1 MAILEEIPGIEVTVQ
16 VNGRNAI
23 EYDDPHA
30 SEQESAADSPTS
42 CRYIE
47 SIDDAEFSVSVV
59 ATSRYTWRHHH
70 AFRAT
75 LYADGQRVGKKVM
88 KESSSDNRITIEG
101 RHHFDMKKQQWYLQH
116 FKFAAISTVDDSNQ
130 DRVQRDKELAARL
143 GIIEVRLRR
152 VRVLGRLPVSSHH
165 SRGCQPQAKHE
176 LSEKSLK
183 GKAISHGVDFSSNEI
198 DASVRGSSRISYIPG
213 EKEHFGVYRFYYRSK
228 DALRQELIIPRS
240 PSPAHNISGLSR
252 AEIERLARERLRQIK
267 VCQSLPLVG
276 KMQDHFT

>member
-42 CRYIE
+42 CKYIE

-59 ATSRYTWRHHH
+59 ATGRYTWRHHH
-70 AFRAT
+70 ALLAT
-75 LYADGQRVGKKVM
+75 LYADGQRVRGKVM
-88 KESSSDNRITIEG
+88 EVSSSDNRITIEG
-101 RHHFDMKKQQWYLQH
+101 RRHFDMKKQQWYLQR
-116 FKFAAISTVDDSNQ
+116 FKFAAISTVDDSKQ

-165 SRGCQPQAKHE
+165 SPGCQPQAKHE

-183 GKAISHGVDFSSNEI
+183 GKAISHGVDFSSNEK
-198 DASVRGSSRISYIPG
+198 SPVRSYSQIRYIPG
-213 EKEHFGVYRFYYRSK
+213 EKEYFGAYRFCYRSK

-252 AEIERLARERLRQIK
+252 AEIERLARERLQQIN

-276 KMQDHFT
+276 KMQNHFT